1 MTDTTI
7 VGQSNGGSGAT
18 GVGAAI
24 PLAKRP
30 GPRTLLPATWVGR
43 TVRVGYM
50 GADGHGVESEGTL
63 LDLYPFGVVMNLEGE
78 RAAVAWEA
86 LRVVTL
92 VDD

>member
-7 VGQSNGGSGAT
+7 VGQTNGGSGA
-18 GVGAAI
+18 GVGQSI
-24 PLAKRP
+24 PLERRS

-43 TVRVGYM
+43 TVRASYM

-78 RAAVAWEA
+78 RAAVAWDA

>member
-7 VGQSNGGSGAT
+7 VGQTNGGAT
-18 GVGAAI
+18 GVGASI
-24 PLAKRP
+24 PMERRS

-43 TVRVGYM
+43 TVRASYM
-50 GADGHGVESEGTL
+50 DADGHGVESEGTL

-78 RAAVAWEA
+78 RAAVAWDA

>member
-7 VGQSNGGSGAT
+7 VGQTNGGAT
-18 GVGAAI
+18 GVAAAI
-24 PLAKRP
+24 PLERRS

-43 TVRVGYM
+43 TVRASYM
-50 GADGHGVESEGTL
+50 GADGCGVESEGTL

-78 RAAVAWEA
+78 RAVIAWEC

-92 VDD
+92 VND

>member
-1 MTDTTI
+1 MTEIQT
-7 VGQSNGGSGAT
+7 QSNGGAGAGA

-24 PLAKRP
+24 PLERRS

-43 TVRVGYM
+43 TVRAGYV
-50 GADGHGVESEGTL
+50 GADGAGVESEGTL

-78 RAAVAWEA
+78 RAAVAWDA

>member
-1 MTDTTI
+1 MTEIQT
-7 VGQSNGGSGAT
+7 QSNGGST

-43 TVRVGYM
+43 TVRASYM
-50 GADGHGVESEGTL
+50 GADGAGVESEGTL

-78 RAAVAWEA
+78 RAAVAWDA

-92 VDD
+92 VND

>member
-7 VGQSNGGSGAT
+7 VGQTNGGST
-18 GVGAAI
+18 GVGQSI
-24 PLAKRP
+24 PLERRG
-30 GPRTLLPATWVGR
+30 GPRTLLPSSWVSR
-43 TVRVGYM
+43 TVRVSYM
-50 GADGHGVESEGTL
+50 DAGGAGVESEGTL

-78 RAAVAWEA
+78 RAVIAWEC